1 MEIIKNKKRYT
12 LPDEKT
18 DAAFVGEPAVCMTR
32 IDDLHNLLV
41 NRVMTIQNPETLQS
55 LLVYINKTIFNKQD
69 SFEEEWKRSISI
81 EDFRMQCKNK
91 LKKMYE

>member
-1 MEIIKNKKRYT
+1 MKEKRYT
-12 LPDEKT
+12 LPDEQT
-18 DAAFVGEPAVCMTR
+18 NAAFVGESTVCTTR

-55 LLVYINKTIFNKQD
+55 LLVYVDKTILNKQD
-69 SFEEEWKRSISI
+69 SFEDEWKRSISI